1 MCNTEAMR
9 FRVALALQPHLRETP
24 VSIRP
29 RTLLVATM
37 LAGIAVFG
45 IAAPQSATFSSKHR
59 AASGEVEQPPREAPI
74 DFSGNEVRQAI
85 ARYKVDPTGALY
97 EEHSPDTEV
106 PRLAPP
112 KG

>member
-1 MCNTEAMR
+1 
-9 FRVALALQPHLRETP
+9 
-24 VSIRP
+24 VSIRS

-37 LAGIAVFG
+37 LAGIAFVG
-45 IAAPQSATFSSKHR
+45 IAAPQSATFSSKR
-59 AASGEVEQPPREAPI
+59 QTAARELEQPPL

>member
-1 MCNTEAMR
+1 
-9 FRVALALQPHLRETP
+9 
-24 VSIRP
+24 
-29 RTLLVATM
+29 M
-37 LAGIAVFG
+37 LSAIAVFG
-45 IAAPQSATFSSKHR
+45 MAAPQSATFSSKHR
-59 AASGEVEQPPREAPI
+59 TTAGEVEQPSREPF

-85 ARYKVDPTGALY
+85 ARYKVDPTGELY

>member
-1 MCNTEAMR
+1 
-9 FRVALALQPHLRETP
+9 
-24 VSIRP
+24 
-29 RTLLVATM
+29 M
-37 LAGIAVFG
+37 LASLAVFG
-45 IAAPQSATFSSKHR
+45 IAAPQSATFSSRHR
-59 AASGEVEQPPREAPI
+59 TAAGEVEQPPREPI
-74 DFSGNEVRQAI
+74 DFSGNEVRRAI

>member
-1 MCNTEAMR
+1 M
-9 FRVALALQPHLRETP
+9 
-24 VSIRP
+24 SIRP
-29 RTLLVATM
+29 PWYSACRNDAESPSRSL
-37 LAGIAVFG
+37 GF
-45 IAAPQSATFSSKHR
+45 AAPQSAHFLR
-59 AASGEVEQPPREAPI
+59 NIGAAAGEVEQPPRDAPV

>member
-1 MCNTEAMR
+1 
-9 FRVALALQPHLRETP
+9 
-24 VSIRP
+24 
-29 RTLLVATM
+29 M

-59 AASGEVEQPPREAPI
+59 AAAGEVEPPPREAI

-85 ARYKVDPTGALY
+85 ARYKVDPTGELY

>member
-1 MCNTEAMR
+1 
-9 FRVALALQPHLRETP
+9 
-24 VSIRP
+24 
-29 RTLLVATM
+29 M
-37 LAGIAVFG
+37 LAGLATYGLAASESAVFPSTHH
-45 IAAPQSATFSSKHR
+45 AAPAR
-59 AASGEVEQPPREAPI
+59 EQPPTESPL
-74 DFSGNEVRQAI
+74 DFNGNEVRQAV

>member
-1 MCNTEAMR
+1 
-9 FRVALALQPHLRETP
+9 
-24 VSIRP
+24 
-29 RTLLVATM
+29 M
-37 LAGIAVFG
+37 LASIAVFG

-59 AASGEVEQPPREAPI
+59 AAADEVEPPPREAPI
-74 DFSGNEVRQAI
+74 DFSGNEVQRAI
-85 ARYKVDPTGALY
+85 ARYKIDPTGALY

>member
-1 MCNTEAMR
+1 
-9 FRVALALQPHLRETP
+9 LQPHVQEPPL
-24 VSIRP
+24 SIRP

-45 IAAPQSATFSSKHR
+45 LAAPQSATFSSNHPG
-59 AASGEVEQPPREAPI
+59 ATSVVEQPSREAPL
-74 DFSGNEVRQAI
+74 DFNGNEIRQAI
-85 ARYKVDPTGALY
+85 ARYKVDPTGVLY

>member
-1 MCNTEAMR
+1 
-9 FRVALALQPHLRETP
+9 
-24 VSIRP
+24 
-29 RTLLVATM
+29 M
-37 LAGIAVFG
+37 LASIAFVG
-45 IAAPQSATFSSKHR
+45 LAAPQLATFSSKR
-59 AASGEVEQPPREAPI
+59 QTAARELEQPRREPL